1 MDYSFDRM
9 NPADLDS
16 VLEIEKNSFTQ
27 PWTRQMF
34 ENEMRGNPF
43 SEPVVLRAGGK
54 IAGYCCLWFMF
65 EECHV
70 LDFAV
75 SPSRRREGWGEKML
89 DWIIQKSR
97 DKGARKILLE
107 VREGNQPA
115 RTLYQHAGFEE
126 IAVRKDYYSEP
137 RENAL
142 ILQRALNG

>member
-43 SEPVVLRAGGK
+43 SEPVVLRTGAE

-65 EECHV
+65 EECHI

-75 SPSRRREGWGEKML
+75 SLPRRRGGWGEKML

-107 VREGNQPA
+107 VREGNKSA
-115 RTLYQHAGFEE
+115 RALYQKAGFVE

-142 ILQRALNG
+142 ILMRALNG